1 MRFQAMEAAK
11 VGEIRIIGDLQHA
24 HLLGSGIKTRHFRN
38 GVELEPLEDD
48 PDYDF
53 NFQEMRLLKKERIVK
68 PVCICTNSLQ
78 SPMAQLVEHSTWYR
92 RITSSR
98 LTPGG
103 VTFLSSSK
111 TPYQLFC
118 TGSTRKTENRL
129 DMTE

>member
-68 PVCICTNSLQ
+68 PVCICTKSLQ
-78 SPMAQLVEHSTWYR
+78 SSVAHLVRLLTKDR
-92 RITSSR
+92 RVTSSQFIA
-98 LTPGG
+98 GG
-103 VTFLSSSK
+103 VTF
-111 TPYQLFC
+111 C
-118 TGSTRKTENRL
+118 T
-129 DMTE
+129 